1 MAFHLAMA
9 FFSSEGLGSELI
21 SPSAL
26 VFIFSLQFQSASV
39 VHKTILLFTVGSVA
53 VDWRAR
59 IEQGTGGEGG
69 EGGSKKVPSI
79 QWLSGIDVLALT
91 GGRLDVRGD
100 AVDGLIPLMDIV

>member
-26 VFIFSLQFQSASV
+26 VFIFSLQFQRSSV

-69 EGGSKKVPSI
+69 EGG
-79 QWLSGIDVLALT
+79 
-91 GGRLDVRGD
+91 GGEQKGS
-100 AVDGLIPLMDIV
+100 